1 MKMLLP
7 QIGLLFLLL
16 LPLLGRA
23 QETRIRGRVMDAQ
36 TKQPIPFASISLR
49 ETEAGA
55 LSNEEGCFEIKAL
68 LKNQQDSLIC
78 MTMGYKR
85 KSVSIERGQTDSL
98 RIEITAHPYG
108 FTETVSCAPRAKEG
122 KPLLQNEVIA
132 GLPGTRYAFFIRN
145 DKHQQYGNIR
155 WIALYTGG
163 NGLPKR
169 KFRLHFYEADSAR
182 PHPGKALLNTPV
194 SLMLSPCK
202 GWETY
207 GLMGFQVMLN
217 KTGCYVGLEFVEQDA
232 PTGYFGDEPYQPYV
246 KVMRVPSKASEQSI
260 WTCTRTEGWKEIPAT
275 GSISLQYGKMIKV
288 AVDLLKY

>member
-1 MKMLLP
+1 MKKLLLK
-7 QIGLLFLLL
+7 IALLFLLL

-23 QETRIRGRVMDAQ
+23 QEIRISGRVVDAK
-36 TKQPIPFASISLR
+36 TKQPIPFVSIFLR
-49 ETEAGA
+49 EEGTGA
-55 LSNEEGCFEIKAL
+55 LANEEGYFQIETL
-68 LKNQQDSLIC
+68 LKSQQDSLIC

-108 FTETVSCAPRAKEG
+108 FTDTVSCAPRAKEG

-132 GLPGTRYAFFIRN
+132 GLPGTQYAFFIRN

-155 WIALYTGG
+155 CIALYTGG

-182 PHPGKALLNTPV
+182 PRPGKELLNTPV
-194 SLMLSPCK
+194 SLMLAPCE

-207 GLMGFQVMLN
+207 GLMDFQVMLN